1 MSSQHTGSQGGF
13 DRSPNHSLV
22 PPAIPQGVQSASV
35 VLSPPAPKNQ
45 DALSRTWSFPG
56 PSRATSPSVRTSP
69 RRMTSGVTNPTVA
82 VPYPDRLVRSWAF
95 RPSASQLGQARSLS
109 ESFEGIT
116 VAVASATPPPPG
128 ASRTACSITLPV
140 CSPSS
145 AKDLSCSWRPSEC
158 GEHLD
163 YAEVERSLSE
173 IDHSFRQIHSF
184 QPASRLDQHSPAAHS
199 GSSSHAPAKAR
210 QDSFRPKSSAGAPRG
225 SAKVRQ
231 VHSHSFQPKYEPA
244 SRGSAQTRQAQSW
257 QPLTHQ
263 QPSQSRASSARV
275 LLPDGQRSQTM
286 INATSMTGVAL
297 LRAALSL
304 TEPDACI
311 ETASSSAA
319 KVEDST
325 AKPEASCPAKPEVCP
340 TSNDRQPEARPA
352 SVSIPRFVSSG
363 EVARPKT
370 PSPLSPSE
378 GGRPTRTEEPVV
390 VQSTRCPDVEEN
402 KDPNT
407 TVMLNGAAWM
417 DADTASSQKSKM
429 GKTPPLSTRAGTGT
443 NASSENV
450 EPATKARPPPLV
462 VSADT
467 ELSQRGSSPRFQQ
480 NRGFDKSVASPE
492 EIWLR
497 LDSLRVMMDMLPGG
511 LVIERDTNLSELIG
525 LMAEMQSIA
534 MDKPG
539 VQAKHAQ
546 IFGKIQRISD
556 LVESVE
562 AEYWKWCKDT
572 DAFPQDNV
580 AKQQVYDWLVP
591 TGEKV
596 IILSQL
602 QDLGARHCPGPS
614 MAQLPDQQPAE
625 RPPCNKFLQY
635 GLYKSKVQRCPACGK
650 ESKKLVA
657 ECATRMVKNSPVE
670 VADTTFEI
678 VADVKMVNFID
689 APPTSIAVE
698 AREVSFAKYAGCPN
712 TYFRAFVLPSD
723 LEIAKERGNPVMVS
737 WLDGDRKHRSV
748 PTSDVFLTDH
758 PFASEVNS
766 CNAAEWCTDAERLV
780 ARSTG
785 R

>member
-1 MSSQHTGSQGGF
+1 M
-13 DRSPNHSLV
+13 DM
-22 PPAIPQGVQSASV
+22 AI
-35 VLSPPAPKNQ
+35 
-45 DALSRTWSFPG
+45 
-56 PSRATSPSVRTSP
+56 
-69 RRMTSGVTNPTVA
+69 
-82 VPYPDRLVRSWAF
+82 
-95 RPSASQLGQARSLS
+95 
-109 ESFEGIT
+109 
-116 VAVASATPPPPG
+116 
-128 ASRTACSITLPV
+128 
-140 CSPSS
+140 
-145 AKDLSCSWRPSEC
+145 
-158 GEHLD
+158 
-163 YAEVERSLSE
+163 
-173 IDHSFRQIHSF
+173 
-184 QPASRLDQHSPAAHS
+184 
-199 GSSSHAPAKAR
+199 
-210 QDSFRPKSSAGAPRG
+210 
-225 SAKVRQ
+225 
-231 VHSHSFQPKYEPA
+231 
-244 SRGSAQTRQAQSW
+244 
-257 QPLTHQ
+257 
-263 QPSQSRASSARV
+263 
-275 LLPDGQRSQTM
+275 
-286 INATSMTGVAL
+286 SMTGVAL

-304 TEPDACI
+304 AEPEACT
-311 ETASSSAA
+311 ETASSSAEKVEDSTA
-319 KVEDST
+319 GCQEVEDST
-325 AKPEASCPAKPEVCP
+325 AKPEAPCTAKTEVCL

-352 SVSIPRFVSSG
+352 SVSIPRFVSSR
-363 EVARPKT
+363 EVSRPKT
-370 PSPLSPSE
+370 PSPLSPTE

-429 GKTPPLSTRAGTGT
+429 GRTPPLSTRVGSEP
-443 NASSENV
+443 NASSEKV
-450 EPATKARPPPLV
+450 EPAAKAKPPPLV
-462 VSADT
+462 VSADN

-480 NRGFDKSVASPE
+480 SRAFEHSLQSLE

-497 LDSLRVMMDMLPGG
+497 LDSLRVRMDMLPGG

-534 MDKPG
+534 MEMPG
-539 VQAKHAQ
+539 AQAKHAQ

-596 IILSQL
+596 IILAQL
-602 QDLGARHCPGPS
+602 QELGARHCPGPS
-614 MAQLPDQQPAE
+614 MAQLPDLEPVD

-635 GLYKSKVQRCPACGK
+635 GLYKSKVQRCPTCGK

-657 ECATRMVKNSPVE
+657 ERATRMVKNCPAE

-678 VADVKMVNFID
+678 VADVKMVNFMD
-689 APPTSIAVE
+689 APPTSIPVE
-698 AREVSFAKYAGCPN
+698 AREVAFAKYAGCPN

-723 LEIAKERGNPVMVS
+723 LEMAKERGNPVMVS

-748 PTSDVFLTDH
+748 PTSDVFLMDH

-766 CNAAEWCTDAERLV
+766 CNAAEWCPNAERLV

-785 R
+785 Q